1 MGLQIKKTVL
11 AVSKASYRGYS
22 ILETQPGIYSV
33 QLGLQWYS
41 SRSLTALT
49 GEIDKWLDLKKN

>member
-1 MGLQIKKTVL
+1 MAFQSKKSVMAICRAT
-11 AVSKASYRGYS
+11 YRGYS
-22 ILETQPGIYSV
+22 ILEMAAGVYSV
-33 QLGLQWYS
+33 QLGTKWCS